1 MVQLRGPITVSPPVR
16 VEAPMVADT
25 SWIEVDLTRL
35 ERNFLAL
42 RSLVEVASGGP
53 SGTQTPQGT
62 NVTPRPAVCCV
73 IKKDAYGLGASA
85 VAHRLVKA
93 GCDMLGVY
101 SAQEAEYL
109 IHKSVNCPILLL
121 APLRELNRTGALY
134 RPAVAEKLHLSIHDP
149 GQLETVNQIGRT
161 FGIKMPI
168 HLYLDTGMSR
178 SGLNGEQFAQVVQ
191 NLAKTPHVRVAGVY
205 SHLATADDNPDFA
218 YEQLEQLETAVAQQ
232 AEHLPG
238 NCVMHIANSFAT
250 LRDRRFHLGMV
261 RPGLALYG
269 FGPELLAPGPIL
281 ENAPVLEH
289 TVRWVTRINHVQRYP
304 RWTPVGYGCTHKLKR
319 ISVVGVIPVGY
330 GDGYPLALG
339 NQASVRVILNDSGAY
354 FDAPVLGKVN
364 MDQLSIDLTD
374 APGLSAPAPGI
385 AEGGDLSAFMNA
397 TVHII
402 SDDPDAPNSIP
413 NLARL
418 ANSHPYEILCR
429 LPRHLPRKYTH

>member
-1 MVQLRGPITVSPPVR
+1 MVQLRGPFSVCPTAR
-16 VEAPMVADT
+16 VEVPMATDT
-25 SWIEVDLTRL
+25 SWLQVDLTRL

-42 RSLVEVASGGP
+42 RALVESTPGGSSDNLPDSGSP
-53 SGTQTPQGT
+53 QTKKQNT
-62 NVTPRPAVCCV
+62 RPAVCCV

-93 GCDMLGVY
+93 GCDMLAVY

-109 IHKSVNCPILLL
+109 INQSVNCPILLL
-121 APLRELNRTGALY
+121 APLRELGRTDALY
-134 RPAVAEKLHLSIHDP
+134 RPAVAETLHLSIHAP
-149 GQLETVNQIGRT
+149 AQFEIVNQIGRT
-161 FGIKMPI
+161 FGIKMPV

-178 SGLNGEQFAQVVQ
+178 SGLNAEQFADTVQ
-191 NLAKTPHVRVAGVY
+191 NLSKAPHVRVAGVY

-218 YEQLEQLETAVAQQ
+218 YEQLEQLETAITQQ

-238 NCVMHIANSFAT
+238 DCLIHIANSFAT

-261 RPGLALYG
+261 RPGLAIYG
-269 FGPELLAPGPIL
+269 YGPELLAPGPIL

-289 TVRWVTRINHVQRYP
+289 TTRWLTRINHVQRYP
-304 RWTPVGYGCTHKLKR
+304 RWTPVGYGSTHKLKR
-319 ISVVGVIPVGY
+319 NSVVGVIPIGY

-339 NQASVRVILNDSGAY
+339 NRASVRVTLDDQGAY
-354 FDAPVLGKVN
+354 MDAPVLGRVN

-374 APGLSAPAPGI
+374 APGFS
-385 AEGGDLSAFMNA
+385 EGGDIHKLMDA
-397 TVHII
+397 TVQVI
-402 SDDPDAPNSIP
+402 SDDPAAPNSVP

-429 LPRHLPRKYTH
+429 LSKDLPRKYTH

>member
-1 MVQLRGPITVSPPVR
+1 MASEP
-16 VEAPMVADT
+16 
-25 SWIEVDLTRL
+25 SWLEVDLTRL

-42 RSLVEVASGGP
+42 RRLVEPVPNGP
-53 SGTQTPQGT
+53 SDTQSTKPALAA
-62 NVTPRPAVCCV
+62 NRPAVCCV
-73 IKKDAYGLGASA
+73 VKKDAYGLGASA
-85 VAHRLVKA
+85 VAHRLVRA

-101 SAQEAEYL
+101 SADEAEHL

-121 APLRELNRTGALY
+121 SPLRELNRTDALY
-134 RPAVAEKLHLSIHDP
+134 RPAVAETLHLSIHDP

-161 FGIKMPI
+161 FGIKMPV

-178 SGLNGEQFAQVVQ
+178 SGLNGEQFAQVAQ
-191 NLAKTPHVRVAGVY
+191 SLAKTPHVRVAGVY

-218 YEQLEQLETAVAQQ
+218 YEQLEQLEAAVTQQ
-232 AEHLPG
+232 AELLPG
-238 NCVMHIANSFAT
+238 GCVMHIANSFAT

-269 FGPELLAPGPIL
+269 YGPELLSPGPIL
-281 ENAPVLEH
+281 EDAPVLEH

-319 ISVVGVIPVGY
+319 NSVVGVIPVGY

-339 NQASVRVILNDSGAY
+339 NQASVRVILDDSGAC
-354 FDAPVLGKVN
+354 FDAPVLGRVN
-364 MDQLSIDLTD
+364 MDQLTIDLTD
-374 APGLSAPAPGI
+374 APTPTPGVTPAPGS
-385 AEGGDLSAFMNA
+385 APGVAPGHAPASSDGGDIHALMDA

-402 SDDPDAPNSIP
+402 SDDPAAPNSVL

-418 ANSHPYEILCR
+418 ASSHPYEILCR
-429 LPRHLPRKYTH
+429 LSKNLPRKYTH

>member
-1 MVQLRGPITVSPPVR
+1 MAS
-16 VEAPMVADT
+16 DS
-25 SWIEVDLTRL
+25 SWLEIDLTRL

-42 RSLVEVASGGP
+42 RALVQVKSEDQT
-53 SGTQTPQGT
+53 TQDSKTK
-62 NVTPRPAVCCV
+62 RPAPPASPAPPAPPLVCCV
-73 IKKDAYGLGASA
+73 IKKNAYGLGASA

-93 GCDMLGVY
+93 GCEMLAVY
-101 SAQEAEYL
+101 SAQEAEFL
-109 IHKSVNCPILLL
+109 INKSVNCPILLL
-121 APLRELNRTGALY
+121 APLRELGRTNALY
-134 RPAVAEKLHLSIHDP
+134 RPAVAEKLHLSIHDAE
-149 GQLETVNQIGRT
+149 QLQTVNQIGQT
-161 FGIKMPI
+161 FGIKVPV

-178 SGLNGEQFAQVVQ
+178 SGFNAGQFTAVVQ
-191 NLAKTPHVRVAGVY
+191 NLSKTPHVRIAGVY

-218 YEQLEQLETAVAQQ
+218 YEQLEQLLTTVAQQ
-232 AEHLPG
+232 ADHLPDG
-238 NCVMHIANSFAT
+238 CLIHIANSFAT
-250 LRDRRFHLGMV
+250 LRDQRFHLDMV

-281 ENAPVLEH
+281 QNAPVLEH

-319 ISVVGVIPVGY
+319 NSVIGVIPIGY

-339 NQASVRVILNDSGAY
+339 NKASVRVILDDTC
-354 FDAPVLGKVN
+354 FDAPVLGKIN

-374 APGLSAPAPGI
+374 APAP
-385 AEGGDLSAFMNA
+385 EVSDDGDIRTLINA

-429 LPRHLPRKYTH
+429 LPDHLPRKYTH

>member
-1 MVQLRGPITVSPPVR
+1 MAS
-16 VEAPMVADT
+16 DS
-25 SWIEVDLTRL
+25 SWLEVDLTRL

-42 RSLVEVASGGP
+42 RALVEAAPDEHSD
-53 SGTQTPQGT
+53 TPPDSPPPQAKPLAT
-62 NVTPRPAVCCV
+62 SPIVCCV

-93 GCDMLGVY
+93 GCDMLAVY
-101 SAQEAEYL
+101 SAKEAEYL
-109 IHKSVNCPILLL
+109 INKSVNCPILLL
-121 APLRELNRTGALY
+121 APLRELGRTDALY
-134 RPAVAEKLHLSIHDP
+134 RPAVAETLHLSIHDP
-149 GQLETVNQIGRT
+149 DQLQTVNQIGQT

-178 SGLNGEQFAQVVQ
+178 SGLNGEQFVQVVQ
-191 NLAKTPHVRVAGVY
+191 NLSKTPHVRVAGVFT
-205 SHLATADDNPDFA
+205 HLATADNDPDFA
-218 YEQLEQLETAVAQQ
+218 YEQLEQLEAAVAQQ
-232 AEHLPG
+232 AEHLPDD
-238 NCVMHIANSFAT
+238 CLIHIANSFAT
-250 LRDRRFHLGMV
+250 LRDRRFHMDMV
-261 RPGLALYG
+261 RPGLAIYG

-281 ENAPVLEH
+281 QNAPVLEH

-304 RWTPVGYGCTHKLKR
+304 RWTPVGYGSTHKLKR
-319 ISVVGVIPVGY
+319 NSVLGVIPIGY

-339 NQASVRVILNDSGAY
+339 NQASVRVLLDDNDTY

-374 APGLSAPAPGI
+374 APTVND
-385 AEGGDLSAFMNA
+385 GGDISTLVNA

-402 SDDPDAPNSIP
+402 SDDPAAPNSIP

-429 LPRHLPRKYTH
+429 LPKDLPRKYTH